1 MKLNHIL
8 STQGLALCLYP
19 KLTEPQNLV
28 FGALYQTFG
37 YLTRSVFFLT
47 DMINRVYLCYAQ

>member
-19 KLTEPQNLV
+19 KLTEPKNLV
-28 FGALYQTFG
+28 FDALYQTFG
-37 YLTRSVFFLT
+37 YLTRSVFFF
-47 DMINRVYLCYAQ
+47 NRYD